1 MLSLRLVCA
10 AALCAAVAQG
20 LYGPKSPV
28 VRLDASNFDRTVR
41 AGAPVLVEFY
51 APWCGHCKSL
61 KPEYEAAASKLS
73 GKVKVAAID
82 LDEESN
88 KPIGG
93 QYGIR
98 GFPTIKFFVDGKPMD
113 FEGPRTS
120 DGIVKF
126 VLANLPS
133 KVVKVTESSLDK
145 FLTSKPDVPKA
156 LLFTKSKQTSPLYKS
171 LSYSFLDR
179 MILGEIHKSES
190 GVAAQYGVTKFP
202 TLFVF
207 PVSTDPPSPST
218 AIRYEGQ
225 IDQAELTSFFR
236 RHALP
241 ADPSLSNV
249 PHLSDESCMQA
260 KCVESGAL
268 CVLLLTPDGTPSA
281 SQLDIMDEV
290 AEKADSK
297 LFRFGWIDGS
307 AQSAFVNDAFGIGS
321 LDYARVVVVSP
332 RKLRF
337 ANFVGSFS
345 SEGISDFLLGI
356 VSGRIKT
363 QPMSTFPKLAGST
376 VNCPA
381 VKKPEPKP
389 KSKTSPKKP
398 SKASGNF
405 NVELTDN
412 NFSDRVLKSNAIW
425 LVEFYAPWCGHCQQL
440 APKWQKAANS
450 LKGVVRFGAVDAT
463 ASTGLASR
471 YDIKGYPTIKVFGV
485 DKSSPIDYPGAR
497 TTKALSSFAISMLPN
512 EAKFF
517 SSLTAAKK
525 WVSGKPAVPKAILV
539 TSKKEVP
546 PIVKALALEFKG
558 FGQLG
563 AITESEK
570 VLSEWNL
577 KKSPSLLVFPAGSD
591 SAPVVYDADDMS
603 LAALHKFLSKHIP
616 VDGKPVAAAAEVEE
630 LVVPVSS
637 QAEFDELCRN
647 KLGLCILVFFPG
659 SPDADKLAILN
670 DVAASVRKQP
680 FHFLTINLTEF
691 EAFAKPFR
699 LSPNLDVHIVALH
712 ARKLRY
718 AEFIGA
724 FQKGSILDFLDMLS
738 KGKARTSALDALPPF
753 KSASAAP
760 ETTGSP
766 SCSSEDDGGQCT
778 APPEGFAKQK
788 TTDSTKD
795 EL

>member
-1 MLSLRLVCA
+1 
-10 AALCAAVAQG
+10 
-20 LYGPKSPV
+20 
-28 VRLDASNFDRTVR
+28 
-41 AGAPVLVEFY
+41 
-51 APWCGHCKSL
+51 
-61 KPEYEAAASKLS
+61 
-73 GKVKVAAID
+73 
-82 LDEESN
+82 
-88 KPIGG
+88 
-93 QYGIR
+93 
-98 GFPTIKFFVDGKPMD
+98 
-113 FEGPRTS
+113 
-120 DGIVKF
+120 
-126 VLANLPS
+126 
-133 KVVKVTESSLDK
+133 
-145 FLTSKPDVPKA
+145 
-156 LLFTKSKQTSPLYKS
+156 
-171 LSYSFLDR
+171 
-179 MILGEIHKSES
+179 
-190 GVAAQYGVTKFP
+190 
-202 TLFVF
+202 
-207 PVSTDPPSPST
+207 
-218 AIRYEGQ
+218 
-225 IDQAELTSFFR
+225 
-236 RHALP
+236 
-241 ADPSLSNV
+241 
-249 PHLSDESCMQA
+249 
-260 KCVESGAL
+260 
-268 CVLLLTPDGTPSA
+268 
-281 SQLDIMDEV
+281 
-290 AEKADSK
+290 
-297 LFRFGWIDGS
+297 
-307 AQSAFVNDAFGIGS
+307 
-321 LDYARVVVVSP
+321 
-332 RKLRF
+332 
-337 ANFVGSFS
+337 
-345 SEGISDFLLGI
+345 
-356 VSGRIKT
+356 
-363 QPMSTFPKLAGST
+363 
-376 VNCPA
+376 
-381 VKKPEPKP
+381 
-389 KSKTSPKKP
+389 
-398 SKASGNF
+398 
-405 NVELTDN
+405 
-412 NFSDRVLKSNAIW
+412 
-425 LVEFYAPWCGHCQQL
+425 
-440 APKWQKAANS
+440 
-450 LKGVVRFGAVDAT
+450 
-463 ASTGLASR
+463 
-471 YDIKGYPTIKVFGV
+471 
-485 DKSSPIDYPGAR
+485 
-497 TTKALSSFAISMLPN
+497 MLPN

-570 VLSEWNL
+570 VAVCTFNGGTCLSDDLTQVLSEWNL